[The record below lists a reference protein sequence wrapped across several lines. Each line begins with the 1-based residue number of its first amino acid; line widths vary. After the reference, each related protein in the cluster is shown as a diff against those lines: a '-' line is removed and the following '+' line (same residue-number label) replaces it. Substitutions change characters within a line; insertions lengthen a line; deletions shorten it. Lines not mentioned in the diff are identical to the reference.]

1 MAQASARELVR
12 GIANVPRGERLLT
25 LLMFVWFF
33 ITLASYYVIR
43 PVRSAFVLEDFGP
56 TVLPWVYMGTA
67 VVTGIVVYVYA
78 KLASLPRRLL
88 IGGALLLFASNLFAW
103 WWIARQAE
111 AARAAGLDTW
121 NWASPVFYVWTDVFS
136 IMAVTIFWMYANDVY
151 PPRSAKR
158 IFGIIGAAGPLG
170 GLTGARLTASL
181 VGTPEDPGLGAVNMV
196 LVAAG
201 IYVLAFVIFVLL
213 EMLTRGRSAE
223 RGAAAA
229 KFEKANLSELPAV
242 LRLIASSR
250 FLLFLTFVVCFERMV
265 PDFADYIWQ
274 TTASAA
280 FPDPDAYSEFFA
292 TVEFWR
298 NVIAFL
304 ATLFFTAAI
313 LNLLGVRFALASV
326 PLTIALLSGAFALVG
341 GLGLVIALKHGEEGQ
356 RHTWFKAGKETTYTA
371 TSRDVIYRVKGY
383 IEMFFYRLSRGIA
396 GILLLLLVHESL
408 LGLGVREVAIAAV
421 PLALLWLWCA
431 WNLGKEYEA
440 LEREVERTGGETPAT
455 APARA

>member
-1 MAQASARELVR
+1 ML
-12 GIANVPRGERLLT
+12 
-25 LLMFVWFF
+25 
-33 ITLASYYVIR
+33 
-43 PVRSAFVLEDFGP
+43 
-56 TVLPWVYMGTA
+56 
-67 VVTGIVVYVYA
+67 
-78 KLASLPRRLL
+78 
-88 IGGALLLFASNLFAW
+88 
-103 WWIARQAE
+103 
-111 AARAAGLDTW
+111 
-121 NWASPVFYVWTDVFS
+121 
-136 IMAVTIFWMYANDVY
+136 
-151 PPRSAKR
+151 
-158 IFGIIGAAGPLG
+158 
-170 GLTGARLTASL
+170 
-181 VGTPEDPGLGAVNMV
+181 
-196 LVAAG
+196 
-201 IYVLAFVIFVLL
+201 IFVLL

-280 FPDPDAYSEFFA
+280 YPDPDAYSEFFA
-292 TVEFWR
+292 TIEFWR

-326 PLTIALLSGAFALVG
+326 PLTIAVLSGAFALIG

-396 GILLLLLVHESL
+396 GLLLLLLVHESL

-421 PLALLWLWCA
+421 PLAILWLWCA

-440 LEREVERTGGETPAT
+440 LEREVERTGGETPAA